1 MATAGEGTSGG
12 TRKRVLVVDDDR
24 NMQFL
29 AGRILRDAG
38 YEVDFASDGVTA
50 LAKVAQAPP
59 DLVILDITLPNI
71 DGRGVL
77 QTLKE
82 LAKAPPVLVLTAH
95 GQHFT
100 GSDTVRRQAAA
111 LMGKPFSL
119 KDLLATCERILH
131 AS

>member
-1 MATAGEGTSGG
+1 MATAEGG
-12 TRKRVLVVDDDR
+12 TNGGTPKRVLVVDDDR
-24 NMQFL
+24 NMRFL

-38 YEVDFASDGVTA
+38 YEVDFASDGVSA
-50 LAKVAQAPP
+50 LAKVAQSPP

-77 QTLKE
+77 RYLKD

-100 GSDTVRRQAAA
+100 GSDTVRQQAAG
-111 LMGKPFSL
+111 LMAKPFSL
-119 KDLLATCERILH
+119 KDLLATCERILR